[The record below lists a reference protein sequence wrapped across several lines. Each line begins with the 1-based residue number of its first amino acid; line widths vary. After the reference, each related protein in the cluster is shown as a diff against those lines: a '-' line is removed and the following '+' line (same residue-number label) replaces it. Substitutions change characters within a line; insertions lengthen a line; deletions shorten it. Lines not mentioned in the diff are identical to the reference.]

1 MEQASRSPV
10 GTWAALIGVTA
21 IMATAAGGR
30 FLVGLVFPDI
40 QHDLRLS
47 HAELGSVVSLSVL
60 IVGFAQPI
68 IGWLVDTLSA
78 RIVAAAG
85 LICLGVGLFLGS
97 RASSLLVLIL
107 GLGLLTGIGLASLS
121 PTLLTPVVAAWFER
135 SRTTALSLAATA
147 NPAGQAL
154 VVPLLATL
162 VAALGWRDAFATL
175 GGALVLLAPAAFLL
189 LRSRASARRSASET
203 SGCTIREALRSRAWW
218 QLGFGFFVCG
228 FTMGWVMTYFVDY
241 ATRLGAS
248 HTVAATG
255 LSLTGWASIAG
266 AFATGWWLDRSGNSL
281 PLSTVYALRGLG
293 FLGLLLFGAHPVGLL
308 AAALVIG
315 FSWSAT
321 TPLTSSLCATLYG
334 RRRLGTI
341 FGIIFAIMPIGTAAG
356 SALGGVLFDWT
367 GSYAWSLAL
376 SAFAG
381 LAAAAVVFPVRVAP
395 RPCAVGEIPSGPGY
409 SPAR

>member
-1 MEQASRSPV
+1 MGA
-10 GTWAALIGVTA
+10 WLALMGVTA

-30 FLVGLVFPDI
+30 FLVGLVFPDM
-40 QHDLRLS
+40 QRDLQVS
-47 HAELGSVVSLSVL
+47 HAALGSVVSLSVL
-60 IVGFAQPI
+60 IVGFAQPVV
-68 IGWLVDTLSA
+68 GWLVDTLSA
-78 RIVAAAG
+78 RVVACGG
-85 LICLGVGLFLGS
+85 LVSLGLGLLIGS
-97 RASSLLVLIL
+97 RASSLLVLTV
-107 GLGLLTGIGLASLS
+107 GLGVLAGVGLASLS

-154 VVPLLATL
+154 VVPLLATI
-162 VAALGWRDAFATL
+162 VAVLGWRDAFGVL
-175 GGALVLLAPAAFLL
+175 GLALLSLAPVAFVLLRRRGTLQ
-189 LRSRASARRSASET
+189 RSAGDV
-203 SGCTIREALRSRAWW
+203 SGCSVRDALRTPAWW

-248 HTVAATG
+248 HTLAATG

-266 AFATGWWLDRSGNSL
+266 AFATGWWLDRSGSSL
-281 PLSTVYALRGLG
+281 PLSTVYALRGIG
-293 FLGLLLFGAHPVGLL
+293 FVLLLLVGSNAVGLL
-308 AAALVIG
+308 VAALVIG

-341 FGIIFAIMPIGTAAG
+341 FGILFAIMPIGTAAG
-356 SALGGVLFDWT
+356 SALGGALFDWS
-367 GSYAWSLAL
+367 GSYTWSIAISALA
-376 SAFAG
+376 G
-381 LAAAAVVFPVRVAP
+381 IAAALVVLPVRVAP
-395 RPCAVGEIPSGPGY
+395 RPCVVAGVPSEPTY